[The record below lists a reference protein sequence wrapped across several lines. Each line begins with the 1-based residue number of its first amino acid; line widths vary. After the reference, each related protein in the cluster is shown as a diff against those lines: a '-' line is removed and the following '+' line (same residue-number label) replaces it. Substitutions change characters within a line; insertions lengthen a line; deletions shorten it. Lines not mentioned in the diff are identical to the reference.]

1 MLHYVPDN
9 VLDYECVYL
18 FMQYA
23 FTRSF
28 QELSES
34 LAVNILFVCFAL
46 YRYIASLETVCP
58 LSDQNLKQ
66 TKSQKKEK

>member
-1 MLHYVPDN
+1 MHL
-9 VLDYECVYL
+9 
-18 FMQYA
+18 
-23 FTRSF
+23 